1 MPSLLLVDPEPS
13 VIATLKMILERDGY
27 AVSTATSY
35 SAAAALLQSE
45 SWDILITELDLEAE
59 ALGLRLASEAK
70 SLHHRPAIF
79 VYASYPNVE
88 RLRAALA
95 LRVDYC
101 AFKPLEVDEIRKV
114 VRLLL
119 ARNFASRNHGLQASR
134 QR

>member
-1 MPSLLLVDPEPS
+1 
-13 VIATLKMILERDGY
+13 MILDRDGY
-27 AVSTATSY
+27 SVSTATSY
-35 SAAAALLQSE
+35 AAAAALLQDE

-59 ALGLRLASEAK
+59 AMGLRLAGEAK
-70 SLHHRPAIF
+70 SLDYHPAIF

-101 AFKPLEVDEIRKV
+101 GFKPLEVDEIRKV

-119 ARNFASRNHGLQASR
+119 ARNYASRSHRPQAAR
-134 QR
+134 RR

>member
-1 MPSLLLVDPEPS
+1 MPSVLLVDPEPS
-13 VIATLKMILERDGY
+13 VIVTLRMILERDGY
-27 AVSTATSY
+27 VVSTATSY
-35 SAAAALLQSE
+35 TSASTLLQNE

-59 ALGLRLASEAK
+59 ALGLRLAGEAK
-70 SLHHRPAIF
+70 SLHHHPAIF

-101 AFKPLEVDEIRKV
+101 AFKPLEVDEIRNV

-119 ARNFASRNHGLQASR
+119 ARTIASRNHGLQASR

>member
-1 MPSLLLVDPEPS
+1 MPSVLLVDPEPG
-13 VIATLKMILERDGY
+13 VIVTLRMILERDGY
-27 AVSTATSY
+27 VVSTATSY
-35 SAAAALLQSE
+35 HEATTLLQNE

-59 ALGLRLASEAK
+59 ALGLRLAGEAK
-70 SLHHRPAIF
+70 SLAYHPALF

-101 AFKPLEVDEIRKV
+101 GFKPLEVDEIRNV

-119 ARNFASRNHGLQASR
+119 ARNSASRNTRPQA
-134 QR
+134 QRHR

>member
-13 VIATLKMILERDGY
+13 VIVTLKMILERDGY
-27 AVSTATSY
+27 EVSTATSY
-35 SAAAALLQSE
+35 AAATLLLQSE

-70 SLHHRPAIF
+70 SLQSHPAIF

-101 AFKPLEVDEIRKV
+101 GFKPLEVDEIRKV

-119 ARNFASRNHGLQASR
+119 ARNCANKTHRLRAPR

>member
-1 MPSLLLVDPEPS
+1 MPSVLLVDPEPS
-13 VIATLKMILERDGY
+13 VIVTLKMILDRDGY
-27 AVSTATSY
+27 SVSTATSY
-35 SAAAALLQSE
+35 AAAAALLQDE

-59 ALGLRLASEAK
+59 AMGLRLAGEAK
-70 SLHHRPAIF
+70 SLDYHPAIF

-101 AFKPLEVDEIRKV
+101 GFKPLEVDEIRKV

-119 ARNFASRNHGLQASR
+119 ARSCASRSHRPQAAR
-134 QR
+134 RR